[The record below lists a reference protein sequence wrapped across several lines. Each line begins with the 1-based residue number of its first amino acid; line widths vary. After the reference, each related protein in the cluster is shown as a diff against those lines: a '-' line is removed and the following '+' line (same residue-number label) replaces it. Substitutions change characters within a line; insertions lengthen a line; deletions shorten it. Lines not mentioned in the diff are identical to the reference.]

1 MAESAVDEHSKLPFN
16 LEEEP
21 LNLSVLL
28 DRGWKIFED
37 VDSTNEALN
46 CDAVQNKVKLGLSM
60 LEEASRMIAQ
70 LNLFSRN
77 EELEE
82 IATVDLKYMLLPALL
97 GALTL
102 KKINRDKRLEII
114 QTAQAYFNDFLKR
127 CKEYNVS
134 DFELPKSTDENRS
147 PGAESGLS
155 TLGVGCCLG
164 IHYHRKS
171 NIITFKRLFS
181 ASLRVYTFGFT
192 LSSSTLAV
200 LNIYYLIVNFLI
212 QGVKDHLQMSF

>member
-1 MAESAVDEHSKLPFN
+1 MAESEVNDHSKQPFN
-16 LEEEP
+16 LGEEP

-28 DRGWKIFED
+28 DRGWKIFEE
-37 VDSTNEALN
+37 VDNTNEALSSN
-46 CDAVQNKVKLGLSM
+46 AVQNKVKLGLSM
-60 LEEASRMIAQ
+60 LEEASRMVAQ

-114 QTAQAYFNDFLKR
+114 QTAQAYFIDFLKR

-147 PGAESGLS
+147 PGADSSLS
-155 TLGVGCCLG
+155 TVRVSCLD
-164 IHYHRKS
+164 IHYILYILYYIIYPSNRK
-171 NIITFKRLFS
+171 
-181 ASLRVYTFGFT
+181 
-192 LSSSTLAV
+192 
-200 LNIYYLIVNFLI
+200 LNTSCR
-212 QGVKDHLQMSF
+212 KLQRF

>member
-114 QTAQAYFNDFLKR
+114 QTAQAYFVDFLKR

-147 PGAESGLS
+147 PGAGSGPS
-155 TLGVGCCLG
+155 TVGVGCLG

-171 NIITFKRLFS
+171 NIISFKRFFFCVATCLH
-181 ASLRVYTFGFT
+181 V
-192 LSSSTLAV
+192 
-200 LNIYYLIVNFLI
+200 
-212 QGVKDHLQMSF
+212 

>member
-1 MAESAVDEHSKLPFN
+1 MAESKVSEHSKQPLN

-37 VDSTNEALN
+37 VDNTNESLSS
-46 CDAVQNKVKLGLSM
+46 DAVQNKVKLGLNM
-60 LEEASRMIAQ
+60 LEEASRMVAQ
-70 LNLFSRN
+70 LSLFSRN

-114 QTAQAYFNDFLKR
+114 QTAQAYFIDFLKR

-134 DFELPKSTDENRS
+134 DFELPKLIDENRS
-147 PGAESGLS
+147 PDAESSLS
-155 TLGVGCCLG
+155 TV
-164 IHYHRKS
+164 
-171 NIITFKRLFS
+171 
-181 ASLRVYTFGFT
+181 RV
-192 LSSSTLAV
+192 S
-200 LNIYYLIVNFLI
+200 
-212 QGVKDHLQMSF
+212 

>member
-1 MAESAVDEHSKLPFN
+1 MAESAVTEHSKLPFN

-37 VDSTNEALN
+37 VDNTNEALN
-46 CDAVQNKVKLGLSM
+46 SDAVQNKVKSGLSM
-60 LEEASRMIAQ
+60 LEEASRMVAQ

-127 CKEYNVS
+127 CKEYNVT
-134 DFELPKSTDENRS
+134 DFELPKLTDENRS
-147 PGAESGLS
+147 SGAESDLS
-155 TLGVGCCLG
+155 TVSCLD
-164 IHYHRKS
+164 I
-171 NIITFKRLFS
+171 
-181 ASLRVYTFGFT
+181 
-192 LSSSTLAV
+192 SSQ
-200 LNIYYLIVNFLI
+200 IKHIV
-212 QGVKDHLQMSF
+212 

>member
-1 MAESAVDEHSKLPFN
+1 MPFRLFLSNHDFSHEEKEEKNNMAESEINEHPKQPLN
-16 LEEEP
+16 LGEEP

-28 DRGWKIFED
+28 DRGWKIFEE
-37 VDSTNEALN
+37 VDNTNEALN
-46 CDAVQNKVKLGLSM
+46 SDAVQNKVKLGVNM
-60 LEEASRMIAQ
+60 LEEASRMVTQ

-114 QTAQAYFNDFLKR
+114 LTAQAYFIDFLKR

-134 DFELPKSTDENRS
+134 DFEFPKLTDENTS
-147 PGAESGLS
+147 PDAESSLS
-155 TLGVGCCLG
+155 TVRVSRLD
-164 IHYHRKS
+164 IHY
-171 NIITFKRLFS
+171 IIY
-181 ASLRVYTFGFT
+181 V
-192 LSSSTLAV
+192 
-200 LNIYYLIVNFLI
+200 
-212 QGVKDHLQMSF
+212 